1 MLKISKI
8 TLTFLMIAAAAA
20 LTGCGSKKSAS
31 TYKPRYEKVV
41 YSFPQSD
48 DDATQRLLSEAKM
61 WLGTPYRYGGN
72 DRGGVDCSGLVVQ
85 VYQRALGIKLPRVS
99 REQADAVEA
108 QSRER
113 LLPGD
118 LVFFATGRD
127 PQRIS
132 HVGIFLGD
140 GKMIHSSTKNG
151 VVVADILSGYFDEH
165 FRKAGRVPAFHSMRS
180 SAASTK
186 NKKEKPSKKK
196 KEKEKEKSNAAKAAV
211 APVTPPAGAQIQPPM
226 PEAAEVWQYEVV
238 NSTPSSAA
246 AATPSDPAPR
256 PAPKKRKGQR
266 SPTPPP
272 AGATMSTPETSA
284 PRTGSTSDAPTREA
298 APEPTPAPSAAAA
311 PAPAKTEKPK
321 ASKPAKPALEKP
333 AKPAKPAAKS
343 PEPQNDSPATSTPD
357 PDAARAKVLSRLK
370 LD

>member
-1 MLKISKI
+1 
-8 TLTFLMIAAAAA
+8 MIAAAAA

-196 KEKEKEKSNAAKAAV
+196 KEKEKSNAAKADV

-226 PEAAEVWQYEVV
+226 PEAGEVWQYEVV
-238 NSTPSSAA
+238 NSTPSSAG

-272 AGATMSTPETSA
+272 AGATVNAPETSA
-284 PRTGSTSDAPTREA
+284 PRTGSTSAAPTREA

-311 PAPAKTEKPK
+311 PTPAKTEKPK
-321 ASKPAKPALEKP
+321 ASKPAKPAPEKP

-343 PEPQNDSPATSTPD
+343 PEPQSDSPATSTPD

>member
-1 MLKISKI
+1 
-8 TLTFLMIAAAAA
+8 MIAAAAA

-196 KEKEKEKSNAAKAAV
+196 KKKEKSNAAKADV
-211 APVTPPAGAQIQPPM
+211 APVTPPDGAQIQPPM
-226 PEAAEVWQYEVV
+226 PEAREVWQYEVV
-238 NSTPSSAA
+238 NSTPSSAGA
-246 AATPSDPAPR
+246 STPSDPAPR
-256 PAPKKRKGQR
+256 SAPKKRKGQR

-272 AGATMSTPETSA
+272 AGATMNTPETSA
-284 PRTGSTSDAPTREA
+284 PRTGSTSVAPTREA
-298 APEPTPAPSAAAA
+298 APEPAPSPSAAAA

-321 ASKPAKPALEKP
+321 APKPAKPAPEKP

-343 PEPQNDSPATSTPD
+343 PEPQNDSPATSAPD